1 MVTSTGGPSAIE
13 SDDDVAVPVE
23 TMTETAVKYP
33 ADAYVVACFSD
44 PGTSEDEVNPRNAR
58 VRTRAC

>member
-13 SDDDVAVPVE
+13 SDDVAAPVE